1 MVSSQTFLF
10 EYFWDSL
17 GKRSPRHKFK
27 PNSVREGLETR
38 LQSAFSVGIRARDI
52 AKQHAVN
59 LWRQMVVTISVVPA
73 LSHGVTQQGF
83 VKMRRLVYSTAL
95 AVEELNTSRI
105 YEEN

>member
-1 MVSSQTFLF
+1 
-10 EYFWDSL
+10 
-17 GKRSPRHKFK
+17 
-27 PNSVREGLETR
+27 
-38 LQSAFSVGIRARDI
+38 
-52 AKQHAVN
+52 
-59 LWRQMVVTISVVPA
+59 MVVTISVVPA